1 MQKIKAKQLED
12 ENLNELKD
20 KMVNGKAQETTLD
33 VDGLLS
39 VKGRFCVPQVDD
51 LIQRLL
57 GNLIVRDILFIQV

>member
-20 KMVNGKAQETTLD
+20 KLVNGKAQEDTLD

-39 VKGRFCVPQVDD
+39 VKGRFCVTQVDD
-51 LIQRLL
+51 LIQKLWKSHSW
-57 GNLIVRDILFIQV
+57 